1 MTDEF
6 AALGMSHDEADRV
19 RAAIRRLTKECVDV
33 TRERLRRGERPNL
46 GHVARGAVFGIRQTL
61 VGFGLS
67 LKHREVFLMIAA
79 VEFLRAFLQNLE
91 RTATKRRVN

>member
-1 MTDEF
+1 VTDEF
-6 AALGMSHDEADRV
+6 AALGMNDDEAARV
-19 RAAIRRLTKECVDV
+19 RAAIRRLTKECIDV

-46 GHVARGAVFGIRQTL
+46 STAARGAVIGIRQTL

-67 LKHREVFLMIAA
+67 LKQREVFLMIAA
-79 VEFLRAFLQNLE
+79 VEFLRAYLQNLE

>member
-6 AALGMSHDEADRV
+6 AALGMNDDEADRV
-19 RAAIRRLTKECVDV
+19 RAAIRRLTKEWIDV

-46 GHVARGAVFGIRQTL
+46 GEVARGAVVGIRQTL
-61 VGFGLS
+61 VGLGLS
-67 LKHREVFLMIAA
+67 LKQREVFLLVAEA
-79 VEFLRAFLQNLE
+79 ELLRAYLQNLE

>member
-6 AALGMSHDEADRV
+6 TALGMSDDEADRV
-19 RAAIRRLTKECVDV
+19 RSAIRRLTKECVDV

-46 GHVARGAVFGIRQTL
+46 SHVARGAVFGIRQTM

-67 LKHREVFLMIAA
+67 LKQREVFLMIAA